1 MTTIAQ
7 LRRFSTLFG
16 KQISDEAQ
24 AQLFTQELD
33 FEIFLNGH
41 EETFFVAQKANF
53 GDLSSPTLFYFKA
66 DCAEELL
73 AQLGLSWIS
82 QARVNR
88 YGDTAPLWSIFADGE
103 LFVLQRL
110 QDKIRED
117 VAGMNETT
125 RRQIAQRIEAP
136 FNDAE
141 FLELALV
148 AYVKEVGYGPL
159 Y

>member
-16 KQISDEAQ
+16 KQISEEAL
-24 AQLFTQELD
+24 AQLFIQELD
-33 FEIFLNGH
+33 FEIFQSGH
-41 EETFFVAQKANF
+41 EEIFFVAQKANF

-117 VAGMNETT
+117 VAGMNEST
-125 RRQIAQRIEAP
+125 RRQVGQRIESP
-136 FNDAE
+136 FYDVE